1 MKSTSQCSLVNDK
14 TKKWLVKSLLGPL
27 AWLHGKFGP
36 PSYSHLI
43 ILSRPNFFLSCYN
56 NDPFLLPSLFSLLQI
71 VIELEIMWTV
81 CSPDHFLLWPW
92 LQLYARYSLFIQAKH
107 WVERVSVCARLA
119 CRQTYVFYFAK
130 VIQPRGKVLHNR
142 PRKMYD
148 TITSARQLAL
158 NLAAF
163 LCGL

>member
-1 MKSTSQCSLVNDK
+1 MKSTSQCSLVDDK
-14 TKKWLVKSLLGPL
+14 VKKWDVKSFLGPL
-27 AWLHGKFGP
+27 AWLHRKFGP
-36 PSYSHLI
+36 PLYSHLI
-43 ILSRPNFFLSCYN
+43 ILSRPTFLSLVVTTTLFFS
-56 NDPFLLPSLFSLLQI
+56 PPSFLFCKLWLSWKLCGLSAALTTFSCGCD
-71 VIELEIMWTV
+71 
-81 CSPDHFLLWPW
+81 CSYMLDIPC
-92 LQLYARYSLFIQAKH
+92 SSKH
-107 WVERVSVCARLA
+107 NTEQRVSVCACLA
-119 CRQTYVFYFAK
+119 CWQTYVFYFAK

>member
-1 MKSTSQCSLVNDK
+1 MKSTSQCSLVDDK
-14 TKKWLVKSLLGPL
+14 VKKWDVKSLLGPL
-27 AWLHGKFGP
+27 AWLHRKFGP
-36 PSYSHLI
+36 PLYSHLI
-43 ILSRPNFFLSCYN
+43 ILSRPTFLSLVITTTLFFS
-56 NDPFLLPSLFSLLQI
+56 PPSFLFCKLWLSWKLCGLSAAPTTFSCGRD
-71 VIELEIMWTV
+71 
-81 CSPDHFLLWPW
+81 CSYMLDIPCSSK
-92 LQLYARYSLFIQAKH
+92 QNTEQ
-107 WVERVSVCARLA
+107 RVGVCACLA
-119 CRQTYVFYFAK
+119 CWQTYVFYFAK